1 MYWQVVKWTSLILG
15 TALAVSL
22 LATAIEYGAYL
33 RRMWRLKERI
43 FQAGMVG
50 AALPLTETTPD
61 SDNGGG
67 AGDPGPGAM
76 AH

>member
-22 LATAIEYGAYL
+22 LATALEYGAYL

-50 AALPLTETTPD
+50 PNVPLTETH

-67 AGDPGPGAM
+67 ADDPGPGAL

>member
-22 LATAIEYGAYL
+22 LATALEYGAYL

-50 AALPLTETTPD
+50 PTMPLTDPP
-61 SDNGGG
+61 SDNGSG
-67 AGDPGPGAM
+67 ADDPGPGAL